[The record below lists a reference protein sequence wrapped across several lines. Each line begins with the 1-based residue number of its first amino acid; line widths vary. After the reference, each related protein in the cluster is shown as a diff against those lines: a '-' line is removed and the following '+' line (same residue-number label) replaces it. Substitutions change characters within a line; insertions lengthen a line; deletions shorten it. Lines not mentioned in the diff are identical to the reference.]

1 MTCVYNAASSY
12 DFEESIQ
19 VVRFSSRRSIATAYI
34 KIHNDNRVETTE
46 AFQVDILLPYYLYLR
61 KFRLGNPSKAI
72 IFIKDGMKL
81 IEVLHATKKDFICY
95 VLFR

>member
-1 MTCVYNAASSY
+1 MACVYIAASSY

-46 AFQVDILLPYYLYLR
+46 AFQVDILLSYYLYIR
-61 KFRLGNPSKAI
+61 GFRLGNPSKAK
-72 IFIKDGMKL
+72 IFIKDGM
-81 IEVLHATKKDFICY
+81 ETY
-95 VLFR
+95 